1 MGAYLSEPKTDKSSS
16 EEENEYLKFG
26 ASSMQG
32 WRINQEDAHNCILDF
47 DDCVAFFAV
56 YDGHGG
62 SEVAEYCASKLPN
75 FLKETETYKAGNYEL
90 ALKDAFI
97 GFDNTLL
104 KEAVIAE
111 LKLLAKKNP
120 DWSGSEEDED
130 DETAEDINDLYE
142 ESNMPLEKVL
152 DKYKNHPHLA
162 KLKEFMKPPN
172 ADGSKVQ
179 SPALNSKRSR
189 KEGSAGGSGS
199 GASSSCAGGSGASSS
214 GAGGSGSSKV
224 KKPTSEDSE
233 VTSSSNKEAEK
244 GSDASTEPSSSSA
257 VNTTK
262 KPEKVVSSEAPD
274 SSSVIPKA
282 DTAEPSTNSKP
293 ESSEVSNGVGSITES
308 TPTTTEDIPKP
319 DDNAISSSVH
329 ENGETPADCSSSGVQ
344 ESSPKKAETLTST
357 LSSNSMEEDTDDDS
371 DDEADETFKVDKV
384 PKVSA
389 DNDETSDDGM
399 DDGSEEEGS
408 EEDGEEEE
416 DDEEEGSED
425 ENPEDTMEDEEF
437 MNNMSDEPGKDS
449 GCTAVAAVLRG
460 LDLYVANAGDSR
472 CIVCRKGKVVEMSFD
487 HKPED
492 TTEFERIRNAGGRV
506 SADGRVNG
514 GLNLS
519 RAIGDHGYKTRTDL
533 KSEEQMI
540 SALPDLRKLTL
551 NKDDEFIVL
560 ACDGIWNFMNNY
572 EVVQFVKTRLDAGNK
587 TLSQIC
593 EELFDNCLAPNT
605 MGDGTGCDNMTA
617 IIVQFKPKYFE
628 VMESITG
635 VQATDA
641 QITEEV
647 ISRKRLPEDDTEAD
661 LTEETECK
669 RQKVDDDDQDMTPS
683 TVDTSTA

>member
-1 MGAYLSEPKTDKSSS
+1 M
-16 EEENEYLKFG
+16 N
-26 ASSMQG
+26 
-32 WRINQEDAHNCILDF
+32 F
-47 DDCVAFFAV
+47 DECVAFFAV

-62 SEVAEYCASKLPN
+62 SEVAEYCASKLPD
-75 FLKETETYKAGNYEL
+75 FLKETESYKGGNYEL

-111 LKLLAKKNP
+111 LKSLAKKNP

-142 ESNMPLEKVL
+142 ESNMPLDKVL
-152 DKYKNHPHLA
+152 DKYKNHPQLA

-172 ADGSKVQ
+172 ADGSKDS
-179 SPALNSKRSR
+179 SPAIHGKRSR
-189 KEGSAGGSGS
+189 KEGAAGGS

-214 GAGGSGSSKV
+214 GAGGSGSNKK

-244 GSDASTEPSSSSA
+244 ECDASTEPSSSSA

-262 KPEKVVSSEAPD
+262 KIEKVVSSEAPD

-282 DTAEPSTNSKP
+282 ESAEPSTNSKP

-308 TPTTTEDIPKP
+308 TPTTTEGTPKP
-319 DDNAISSSVH
+319 DDDAISSSVH
-329 ENGETPADCSSSGVQ
+329 ENGETPADCSSSGAQ
-344 ESSPKKAETLTST
+344 ELKSPKKVVQNISST
-357 LSSNSMEEDTDDDS
+357 LSSNNLDEDSDDDS

-384 PKVSA
+384 SKVST
-389 DNDETSDDGM
+389 DNDETSDDAM
-399 DDGSEEEGS
+399 DEGS
-408 EEDGEEEE
+408 DEEASDEDGEEEE
-416 DDEEEGSED
+416 DDEEDGSEE

-472 CIVCRKGKVVEMSFD
+472 CIVCRRGKVVEMSFD

-492 TTEFERIRNAGGRV
+492 TTEFERIRKAGGRV

-551 NKDDEFIVL
+551 NKDDEFMVL
-560 ACDGIWNFMNNY
+560 ACDGIW
-572 EVVQFVKTRLDAGNK
+572 
-587 TLSQIC
+587 
-593 EELFDNCLAPNT
+593 
-605 MGDGTGCDNMTA
+605 
-617 IIVQFKPKYFE
+617 
-628 VMESITG
+628 
-635 VQATDA
+635 
-641 QITEEV
+641 
-647 ISRKRLPEDDTEAD
+647 
-661 LTEETECK
+661 
-669 RQKVDDDDQDMTPS
+669 
-683 TVDTSTA
+683 